1 MELERFFIKYYRR
14 ICLSPTREQITSRI
28 EGINAAKED
37 YDNSDEIVELLK
49 IYYKLSLTQEIKDKF
64 VDYFYSIDPTFDEQ
78 NEEEISILA
87 GCVLANMLY
96 GDNGALIAYFI
107 KLLEQLFDGNIEEL
121 SDLANKTIINFTK
134 EQEPDV
140 QFCIDNLEDGLEEK
154 IAEEGDFTEE
164 APKIIAESVDRIR
177 VNFNK
182 MINYIKNLQKE
193 NIRCQEKI
201 QVLSW
206 IMGESSNLARK
217 PLTEIKDIE
226 GVLILGMEL
235 ADLVE
240 APGPFSSEA
249 FLHKMLAK
257 CEKTV
262 EEITLTDLVDNQTE
276 ALQKMANEKYGKN
289 AADNILPIFTAIKL
303 SLDVDEKRAWLSA
316 FRKIYRIDPDEIKF
330 SVDIWLRL
338 VYFECM
344 IAKLI

>member
-1 MELERFFIKYYRR
+1 MELEKSFIKYYKR
-14 ICLSPTREQITSRI
+14 ICLSPTKEQITSRI
-28 EGINAAKED
+28 EGINVAKKD
-37 YDNSDEIVELLK
+37 YDNSDEIMELLK
-49 IYYKLSLTQEIKDKF
+49 IYYKLSLTKEEKDKF
-64 VDYFYSIDPTFDEQ
+64 VDCFYSIDQTFDEQ
-78 NEEEISILA
+78 NEEEICILA

-107 KLLEQLFDGNIEEL
+107 KVLEQFFDGPIEEL
-121 SDLANKTIINFTK
+121 SGFANDAIINFTK
-134 EQEPDV
+134 EQVPDGQV
-140 QFCIDNLEDGLEEK
+140 DIYNLENDLEEK
-154 IAEEGDFTEE
+154 IAQEGNFTEE
-164 APKIIAESVDRIR
+164 APEIIVESMERIR

-182 MINYIKNLQKE
+182 SINYIKNLQKE
-193 NIRCQEKI
+193 NIKCQEKI

-206 IMGESSNLARK
+206 IMGESSDLIRK

-240 APGPFSSEA
+240 APGPFSAEA
-249 FLHKMLAK
+249 FLHKMLTK

-303 SLDVDEKRAWLSA
+303 SLDVDEKKAWLSA